1 MIAFA
6 RNWHTHAHISFRTH
20 ALELLKT
27 HTTEFT
33 WWGVVSAAAWIPS
46 GIMTITSVPLLG
58 VGMAIVV
65 NAGTGA
71 VLSFLIGWL
80 VLSEELKHH
89 TIGTSAPFLTAPI
102 YLAAIIVGMVGL
114 VFAPQAPLHRIPC
127 LKRCAGA
134 AGATADGDDS
144 EEYDDED
151 FDDGGDSTSRS
162 EVAESHRSDPESD
175 GWQNGLDT
183 AYVQKTRS
191 MRDVALSAPLRD
203 GGAIAQRPALSSTQ
217 LLRNMSIGVAAAL
230 TAGVFSAF
238 QFGAVRSTL
247 ALARVSGDLVLTH
260 GGLAKLASRR

>member
-1 MIAFA
+1 
-6 RNWHTHAHISFRTH
+6 
-20 ALELLKT
+20 
-27 HTTEFT
+27 
-33 WWGVVSAAAWIPS
+33 
-46 GIMTITSVPLLG
+46 
-58 VGMAIVV
+58 MAIVV

-144 EEYDDED
+144 EEYDDGD

-162 EVAESHRSDPESD
+162 EVAEAHPSDPESD